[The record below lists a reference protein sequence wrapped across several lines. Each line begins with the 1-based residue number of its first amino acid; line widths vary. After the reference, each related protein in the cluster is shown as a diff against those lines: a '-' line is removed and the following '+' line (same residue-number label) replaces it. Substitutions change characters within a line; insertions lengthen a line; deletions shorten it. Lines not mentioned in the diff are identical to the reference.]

1 MGLESYGSK
10 SGCFEHGEKW
20 VQKLQNRRKEE
31 LIEVQREWGAG
42 CYEVTKHCS
51 DHHTMSTL
59 SPQYKCTD
67 RSIVVMIGNSQHECK
82 KAGKIVRIN

>member
-42 CYEVTKHCS
+42 CYEVTKHCG
-51 DHHTMSTL
+51 DHTQCLHFLHSTNVL
-59 SPQYKCTD
+59 
-67 RSIVVMIGNSQHECK
+67 IG
-82 KAGKIVRIN
+82 ALW